1 MPFTPFHLGP
11 AFLLGEMFEKR
22 INLISILLGSII
34 IDVRATYCLFSG
46 CRPLHGPFHTFLN
59 ATVIALLLS
68 IFLFSQK
75 EWLQK
80 ITDKLR
86 IEQTYSFISIATGT
100 LIGTFSH
107 VLLDSFLYMDIKPL
121 WPLETNPFSG
131 MALSGTI
138 YLLCILSFI
147 PALGIYLHRYLKRDW
162 CSPDSE
168 NKMEAEF
175 S

>member
-22 INLISILLGSII
+22 INLISIILGSII

-46 CRPLHGPFHTFLN
+46 CRPLHGPLHTFLN

-86 IEQTYSFISIATGT
+86 IERTYSFISIAIGT

-107 VLLDSFLYMDIKPL
+107 VLLDSFLYTDTRPL
-121 WPLETNPFSG
+121 WPFSLNPFLG
-131 MALSGTI
+131 IAGSGTI
-138 YLLCILSFI
+138 YLLCMISFL
-147 PALGIYLHRYLKRDW
+147 PAMIIYFHRYLKRD
-162 CSPDSE
+162 CYPSVSE